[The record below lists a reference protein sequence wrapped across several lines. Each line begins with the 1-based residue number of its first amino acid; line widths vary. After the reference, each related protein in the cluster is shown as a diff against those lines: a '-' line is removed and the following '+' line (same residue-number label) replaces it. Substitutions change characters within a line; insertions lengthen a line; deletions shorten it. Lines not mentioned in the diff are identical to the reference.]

1 MEHMGVMD
9 AGFLHMER
17 TGIPLHVG
25 SLMVFEGPAPSY
37 DEVKDALES
46 RLFLVPRYRQK
57 VRTVPL
63 HLSTPAWVDDPHFSI
78 DYHVRHS
85 ALPAPGDGD
94 QLKRLFARIMGIP
107 LDFRRPV
114 WEAWL
119 VEGLEGGRWALVNK
133 AHHCMID
140 GMSGAD
146 ITSLLLSLS
155 PTAKAPSGP
164 QWQPHSEPSTSEVLV
179 DGVTHAVKH
188 PVQRAGHIVDL
199 VRSVPKATALRTA
212 DGVRGLV
219 PTLRTVPPNRFG
231 LNGAISPHRRWTWV
245 RGPLDD
251 VKAVRRATGATIND
265 VILASIS
272 LGFRRFLLDRGEDVA
287 GGVVTSLVPVST
299 RPSGQTGQHDNQ
311 VTAMFADLPVGIES
325 PLEALAE
332 VNRQLAHLKGSGG
345 ATSVNLMTKAG
356 DFVPSTLLA
365 VGVRASA
372 RAAQRSVSTVTTNI
386 PGPQA
391 PLYLLGRQLLENFPF
406 IPIAMDLRIAIGIFS
421 YNGAITMGITG
432 DYEAVPDLDDLAAAI
447 EEALRQLTAEA
458 AALAGSKGSPA

>member
-1 MEHMGVMD
+1 MEHMGVLD

-25 SLMVFEGPAPSY
+25 SLMIFEGPAPTY
-37 DEVKDALES
+37 EEYKDALES

-85 ALPAPGDGD
+85 ALPEPGDD
-94 QLKRLFARIMGIP
+94 EQLKRLFSRVMGIP
-107 LDFRRPV
+107 LDTRRPV

-119 VEGLEGGRWALVNK
+119 VEGLGGGRWALMNK

-155 PTAKAPSGP
+155 PDAKAPSGP
-164 QWQPHSEPSTSEVLV
+164 SWQPHAEPTSTEVV
-179 DGVTHAVKH
+179 IDGVAHAITH
-188 PVQRAGHIVDL
+188 PVQRASHIVDL
-199 VRSVPKATALRTA
+199 VRSVPKATALRA
-212 DGVRGLV
+212 AIGVKGLV
-219 PTLRTVPPNRFG
+219 PTLTMVPPNRFG
-231 LNGAISPHRRWTWV
+231 LNGEISPHRRWTWV
-245 RGPLDD
+245 HGSLGD
-251 VKAVRRATGATIND
+251 VKAVRRATGATVND

-272 LGFRRFLLDRGEDVA
+272 LGFRQFLKDRGEDVSE
-287 GGVVTSLVPVST
+287 GVVTSLVPVST
-299 RPSGQTGQHDNQ
+299 RPAGQSGQHDNQ

-325 PLEALAE
+325 PLETLAE
-332 VNRQLAHLKGSGG
+332 INRQLAHLKTAGG
-345 ATSVNLMTKAG
+345 AVSVNLMTKAG

-365 VGVRASA
+365 LGVRASA

-391 PLYLLGRQLLENFPF
+391 PLYFLGRELLGNYPF

-432 DYEAVPDLDDLAAAI
+432 DYEAMEDIENLASAI
-447 EEALRQLTAEA
+447 EDALRRLTEDA
-458 AALAGSKGSPA
+458 ASLPSSPAS